1 MTFPLTLYYFYELPV
16 FAPLLNLLL
25 LPILPLVLGSGA
37 AGCLGGLISQGA
49 GRMLLLPGKLALA
62 AYDAVLQIVC
72 RIPFATWILG
82 KPSQIQMTIYY
93 IAVGMW
99 ICLMYGRQKRRDK
112 SVWQLLL
119 PVLAVVCLCIRI
131 PGGLQVTML
140 DVGQGILLCSDYRR
154 ERTICW
160 TGEQQHRKRGNLPD
174 SAIPEEQ
181 RNSDARGGVC
191 NTR

>member
-1 MTFPLTLYYFYELPV
+1 M
-16 FAPLLNLLL
+16 
-25 LPILPLVLGSGA
+25 
-37 AGCLGGLISQGA
+37 
-49 GRMLLLPGKLALA
+49 
-62 AYDAVLQIVC
+62 
-72 RIPFATWILG
+72 
-82 KPSQIQMTIYY
+82 
-93 IAVGMW
+93 
-99 ICLMYGRQKRRDK
+99 GRQKRRDK

-154 ERTICW
+154 GAHYLLDGGAAAQETW
-160 TGEQQHRKRGNLPD
+160 NLPD

-191 NTR
+191 N